1 MTEKK
6 IKKQEK
12 EPEQEEILLEQD
24 IPDEI
29 KNANESFEPGEKVEP
44 KKHSAAIEDWN
55 PKTEIGKKVKAREI
69 TDIDEILDNG
79 LQILEPEITDILLPN
94 LETDLLLIGQS
105 KGKFGGG
112 QRRVF
117 KQTQKKTREG
127 NKPHFATIAVA
138 GNSNGYIGIGIGKS
152 KETVPAREKAIRR
165 AKLSVFK
172 IRRGCGSWQCT
183 CSNPHSIPFAV
194 QGKVGSVTVKLLP
207 APRGKGIIAPP
218 ELRKILKLVGIED
231 VWSQTSGMTT
241 SRINIINATINALKS
256 LVSTKVSSGKI
267 SANNIIE
274 GRVQKE
280 ESPEIMT
287 AEEINKEDSVKEEKP
302 KKTEK
307 KKGHAK
313 K

>member
-6 IKKQEK
+6 IDNQEK
-12 EPEQEEILLEQD
+12 EPEQEELSPEQD

-29 KNANESFEPGEKVEP
+29 KDADEDFEPGEKIEP
-44 KKHSAAIEDWN
+44 KKHSAAIEDWI

-94 LETDLLLIGQS
+94 LETDLLLVGQS

-127 NKPHFATIAVA
+127 NKPHFATIAVV
-138 GNSNGYIGIGIGKS
+138 GNKNGYIGIGIGKS

-165 AKLSVFK
+165 AKLTVFK

-194 QGKVGSVTVKLLP
+194 KGKVGSVIVKLLP
-207 APRGKGIIAPP
+207 APRGKGLIAPP
-218 ELRKILKLVGIED
+218 ELRKILKLIGIED

-241 SRINIINATINALKS
+241 SRINFIHAAMKALKN
-256 LVSTKVSSGKI
+256 LISTKVSSEKI
-267 SANNIIE
+267 RANNIVE

-287 AEEINKEDSVKEEKP
+287 AEEINKEAGTEKKP
-302 KKTEK
+302 KKAEK
-307 KKGHAK
+307 KKGPVK